1 MSRSSVAFPRS
12 YQRHL
17 VTEQR
22 KAVLAALRDRIG
34 PEHTVGEVLDAA
46 EALGWAEPMGDL
58 SLADLAAA
66 LLTPVGEG
74 SSAATDEEAEPEDDD
89 GDESDEDD
97 DSEVVDDDE
106 VPPERGRT
114 GKKKAAKATKAP
126 VAKGKTKAAAKKA
139 SARAPEPASK
149 KASKK
154 GAAKKAAAQKQG
166 KKGPAQKAPGK
177 KAKKAPSKAPAVTTV
192 RGGKAQPAVSKTT
205 GKGRRAAPVDF
216 DEPMSLED
224 AAGVLVPLVRSLG
237 EATMQDL
244 EEQTAGGRRKL
255 RFHIG
260 QLVRRGYLRRHG
272 MGRGTFYTVG

>member
-1 MSRSSVAFPRS
+1 VSRSSVAFPRS

-66 LLTPVGEG
+66 LLTPIGVG
-74 SSAATDEEAEPEDDD
+74 SSAASEEEIEPEDD
-89 GDESDEDD
+89 GDESDED
-97 DSEVVDDDE
+97 VVEDE
-106 VPPERGRT
+106 AEDEAPPQRGRS

-126 VAKGKTKAAAKKA
+126 VAKGKKAAAKKKA

-149 KASKK
+149 KTSKK
-154 GAAKKAAAQKQG
+154 APAQKQN
-166 KKGPAQKAPGK
+166 KKAQKQN
-177 KAKKAPSKAPAVTTV
+177 KKAPSKAPAVTTA
-192 RGGKAQPAVSKTT
+192 RASKAQPAISKKT

-260 QLVRRGYLRRHG
+260 QLVRRGYLVRHG